1 MYNST
6 SVKLQLGQLVLT
18 CFLTGT
24 FYVCSDMRKPANCTN
39 LVRGNLCEKCVHFV
53 KTAINPKLIIHFLSR
68 QTTLKGKISRSGTIC
83 YTNIHKLAICFRK
96 NLCSNQDNLVR
107 GHFQTFLMSVF
118 VILHFVLMP
127 GSSFFYFLSC
137 YIHHHLSR
145 EKLS

>member
-1 MYNST
+1 MNLRKNNFWKNNFGGAIEAQNIFEHLLVNLFSPVLMKSKFLGGVDFFCVYSYLVCNSTFVSSHFWKLWITCNIMYNST

-68 QTTLKGKISRSGTIC
+68 
-83 YTNIHKLAICFRK
+83 
-96 NLCSNQDNLVR
+96 
-107 GHFQTFLMSVF
+107 
-118 VILHFVLMP
+118 
-127 GSSFFYFLSC
+127 
-137 YIHHHLSR
+137 
-145 EKLS
+145 